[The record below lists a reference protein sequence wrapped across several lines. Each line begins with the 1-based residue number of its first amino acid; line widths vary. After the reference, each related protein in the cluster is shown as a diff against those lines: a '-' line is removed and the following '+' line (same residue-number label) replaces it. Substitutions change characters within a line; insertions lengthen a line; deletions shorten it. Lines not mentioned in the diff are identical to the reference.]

1 MPSEKFYTPE
11 QPVLEIGWSPNGEY
25 EGVFLTVYEDT
36 TPRTVVPLVSV
47 LDRDD
52 LNRMIRALRRAR
64 NATYGSDE

>member
-1 MPSEKFYTPE
+1 MPSEKFYTPG
-11 QPVLEIGWSPNGEY
+11 QPVLEIGWNPDGEY

-36 TPRTVVPLVSV
+36 SPRIIVPLVSV
-47 LDRDD
+47 LGRRD